1 MINNAYMNEKNAAS
15 RRQDIEREVAA
26 ANLARLAKA
35 ARHADRSSAPS
46 DLAVAAPLARVGR
59 IGPVA
64 GAWRSLGHGLA
75 AVLGRRV
82 PA

>member
-1 MINNAYMNEKNAAS
+1 MINSYENEKNAAS
-15 RRQDIEREVAA
+15 RRLDIDREVAA
-26 ANLARLAKA
+26 ANLRRQAKA

-46 DLAVAAPLARVGR
+46 DLAVAAPLAGMRP

-75 AVLGRRV
+75 AVVGRRV